1 MRTYSTIFTYL
12 VILILPIFMMNEVKA
27 QDEGIEEILVIG
39 KSIKASQMAAIEA
52 KRQAINV
59 ADIISADSIGR
70 FPDVNLSDALG
81 RLPGISIERDQ
92 GQARYVSFRGTP
104 KRYTTTAF
112 NGISI
117 PGVENGRIPRF
128 DSYPAV
134 ITSQVVANKAIT
146 ADMPGESISGFIN
159 IKTFKPSDIEGFS
172 FSAEI
177 GMGEQDQGGG
187 DTSKENLRISYS
199 DDSFG
204 FVVYGSAHNNEQIT
218 DNREPTYGGVKGA
231 QTPDRIDFRSYKVER
246 ESEALGGTIEKYLEN
261 GGRIFLTSLNTEF
274 LDNEERNDFRA
285 YVKNGT
291 PTTGSGFTGSARRL
305 FNDALYINKTEMN
318 TLGIETSFGEW
329 DIKAQASKIDTTFDT
344 YMPIGYFIGGG
355 QLKNL
360 SYDISD
366 PQNPIVNFDGTYRD
380 VDYSTRLL
388 VDAIGGLYTETDQ
401 FKIDISRENNR
412 GELKFGLQY
421 DDRIATGG
429 GATLATISVEGGYP
443 SDVCDPK
450 EYRLGN
456 FASPRDNS
464 VGAFYTDNPALND
477 CLNTVRPARSDF
489 PDDEKIDIEEV
500 LFAAY
505 VMQTFE
511 MDWGTIVAGLRVE
524 DTEYETSGF
533 KLATV
538 SDEDIEFG
546 NIAAGSKEVLSVKR
560 SYTNYLPSI
569 HINYDVADDKKLRLS
584 YSTGISRPS
593 YIEARAAASIGIIS
607 QEITGGNP
615 FLKEEESWGIDA
627 AFEWYY
633 DEASLFSV
641 TVFHREIDNVISE
654 SSSKVD
660 GSLYSDS
667 AVAGELWDLAA
678 FGNGKDGELQGIEIS
693 LNARLDNYIEGFF
706 SGFGASLNVAL
717 IESEYTTPEGN
728 IFALPGQSDTNY
740 NASVFYE
747 DHGFSARVTY
757 RYRSE
762 WLDETETGAVFNLGG
777 GVYWAAQ
784 NRLDASL
791 RFDLERLTGQKAS
804 LFADFNN
811 ITDES
816 DMRYTAEEWNVNQ
829 VESFGKSFLAG
840 VRYSF

>member
-1 MRTYSTIFTYL
+1 MTTEI
-12 VILILPIFMMNEVKA
+12 KA
-27 QDEGIEEILVIG
+27 QAQEVEEIVVTG
-39 KSIKASQMAAIEA
+39 KAIKESQMAAIEA
-52 KRQAINV
+52 KRQAVNV
-59 ADIISADSIGR
+59 ADIISADAIGR

-134 ITSQVVANKAIT
+134 ITSQVIANKAIT

-172 FSAEI
+172 LSAEV

-246 ESEALGGTIEKYLEN
+246 ESEAFGGTFEKYLDN

-355 QLKNL
+355 QLTNL

-380 VDYSTRLL
+380 VDYSTKLL

-421 DDRIATGG
+421 DDRVATGG
-429 GATLATISVEGGYP
+429 GATLATVSVAGGYP
-443 SDVCDPK
+443 ADVCDPK
-450 EYRLGN
+450 EYRLGD

-477 CLNTVRPARSDF
+477 CLNTVRPPRSDF

-505 VMQTFE
+505 IMQTFE
-511 MDWGTIVAGLRVE
+511 MDWGNIVAGLRIE
-524 DTEYETSGF
+524 DTEYETNGF
-533 KLATV
+533 RLATV
-538 SDEDIEFG
+538 SGDIGYE
-546 NIAAGSKEVLSVKR
+546 NIAVGAKEVLSVKR
-560 SYTNYLPSI
+560 TYTNYLPSV
-569 HINYDVADDKKLRLS
+569 HVNYDMSEDVKLRLS

-593 YIEARAAASIGIIS
+593 YIEARAAASINILS
-607 QEITGGNP
+607 NEIAGGNP
-615 FLKEEESWGIDA
+615 FLKQEESWGIDA

-633 DEASLFSV
+633 DEASLFSI
-641 TVFHREIDNVISE
+641 TIFHREIDNVISE
-654 SSSKVD
+654 SNEKVD
-660 GSLYSDS
+660 GALYSDQ
-667 AVAGELWDLAA
+667 AQPGELWDLAG
-678 FGNGKDGELQGIEIS
+678 FGNGKDGELQGLEIS
-693 LNARLDNYIEGFF
+693 LNARMDNYIDGFF

-717 IESEYTTPEGN
+717 IESEYTTPEGKV
-728 IFALPGQSDTNY
+728 FALPGQSDTNY
-740 NASVFYE
+740 NASIFYE
-747 DHGFSARVTY
+747 DHGFSARLTY

-784 NRLDASL
+784 NRLDASV
-791 RFDLERLTGQKAS
+791 RYDLEALTGQKAS
-804 LFADFNN
+804 IFADFNN

-816 DMRYTAEEWNVNQ
+816 DMRYTAQRWNVNQ
-829 VESFGKSFLAG
+829 VESFGRSFLAG
-840 VRYSF
+840 VRYAF

>member
-1 MRTYSTIFTYL
+1 MYNLSKKLLTIL
-12 VILILPIFMMNEVKA
+12 LIPILMTFGFKVHGQEV
-27 QDEGIEEILVIG
+27 EEIIVTG
-39 KSIKASQMAAIEA
+39 KAIKESQMAAIEA
-52 KRQAINV
+52 KRQAVNV
-59 ADIISADSIGR
+59 ADIISADAIGR

-134 ITSQVVANKAIT
+134 ITSQVIANKAIT

-172 FSAEI
+172 LSAEI

-199 DDSFG
+199 DDDFG

-246 ESEALGGTIEKYLEN
+246 ESEAFGGTFEKYLDN

-318 TLGIETSFGEW
+318 TLGIDTSFGEW

-355 QLKNL
+355 QLTNL

-380 VDYSTRLL
+380 VDYSTKLL

-421 DDRIATGG
+421 DDRVATGG
-429 GATLATISVEGGYP
+429 GATLATVSVAGGYP
-443 SDVCDPK
+443 ADVCDPK
-450 EYRLGN
+450 EYRLGD

-477 CLNTVRPARSDF
+477 CLNTVRPPRSDF

-505 VMQTFE
+505 IMQTFE
-511 MDWGTIVAGLRVE
+511 MDWGNIVAGLRIE
-524 DTEYETSGF
+524 DTEYETNGF
-533 KLATV
+533 RLATV
-538 SDEDIEFG
+538 SGDIGYE
-546 NIAAGSKEVLSVKR
+546 NIAVGAKEVLSVKR
-560 SYTNYLPSI
+560 SYTNYLPSV
-569 HINYDVADDKKLRLS
+569 HVNYDMSEDVKLRLS

-593 YIEARAAASIGIIS
+593 YIEARAAASINILS
-607 QEITGGNP
+607 NEIAGGNP
-615 FLKEEESWGIDA
+615 FLKQEESWGIDA

-633 DEASLFSV
+633 DEASLFSI
-641 TVFHREIDNVISE
+641 TIFHREIDNVISE
-654 SSSKVD
+654 SNEKVD
-660 GSLYSDS
+660 GTLYSDQ
-667 AVAGELWDLAA
+667 AQPGELWDLAG
-678 FGNGKDGELQGIEIS
+678 FGNGKDGELQGLEIS
-693 LNARLDNYIEGFF
+693 LNARMDNYIDGFF
-706 SGFGASLNVAL
+706 SGFGASINVAL
-717 IESEYTTPEGN
+717 IESEYTTPEGKS
-728 IFALPGQSDTNY
+728 FALPGQSDTNY
-740 NASVFYE
+740 NASIFYE
-747 DHGFSARVTY
+747 DHGFSARLTY

-784 NRLDASL
+784 NRLDASV
-791 RFDLERLTGQKAS
+791 RYDLEALTGQKAS
-804 LFADFNN
+804 IFADFNN

-816 DMRYTAEEWNVNQ
+816 DMRYTAKRWNVNQ
-829 VESFGKSFLAG
+829 VESFGRSFLAG
-840 VRYSF
+840 VRYAF

>member
-1 MRTYSTIFTYL
+1 MRLLNISFNYL
-12 VILILPIFMMNEVKA
+12 VVLLVSIFMVTEVKA

-52 KRQAINV
+52 KRQAVNV

-840 VRYSF
+840 VRYAF

>member
-1 MRTYSTIFTYL
+1 MYNVSKKLLTIFL
-12 VILILPIFMMNEVKA
+12 IPILMTFGFKAHGQEV
-27 QDEGIEEILVIG
+27 EEIIVTG
-39 KSIKASQMAAIEA
+39 KAIKESQMAAIEA
-52 KRQAINV
+52 KRQAVNV
-59 ADIISADSIGR
+59 ADIISADAIGR
-70 FPDVNLSDALG
+70 FPDVNLSDSLG

-159 IKTFKPSDIEGFS
+159 IKTFKPSDIDGFS
-172 FSAEI
+172 LSAEI

-187 DTSKENLRISYS
+187 DTSKENMRISYS

-204 FVVYGSAHNNEQIT
+204 FVVYGSAHNNEQVT

-246 ESEALGGTIEKYLEN
+246 ESEAFGGTIEKYLEN

-274 LDNEERNDFRA
+274 LDNEERNDFRV
-285 YVKNGT
+285 YVSDGT

-305 FNDALYINKTEMN
+305 FNDARYINKTEMN
-318 TLGIETSFGEW
+318 TLGIDTSFGEW
-329 DIKAQASKIDTTFDT
+329 DIEAQISKIDTTFDT
-344 YMPIGYFIGGG
+344 HMPIGYFIGGG

-366 PQNPIVNFDGTYRD
+366 PQNPIVKFDGTYRD
-380 VDYSTRLL
+380 VDYPVKLL
-388 VDAIGGLYTETDQ
+388 VDAVGGLYTETDQ
-401 FKIDISRENNR
+401 FKIDISRENSR

-421 DDRIATGG
+421 DDRVATGG
-429 GATLATISVEGGYP
+429 GATLATVSNEKGYP
-443 SDVCDPK
+443 TECDPK
-450 EYRLGN
+450 DYMLGD
-456 FASPRDNS
+456 FATPRDNS
-464 VGAFYTDNPALND
+464 VGAFYTDNPALYECIKNSGR
-477 CLNTVRPARSDF
+477 TRSDF

-505 VMQTFE
+505 IMQSFE
-511 MDWGTIVAGLRVE
+511 MDWGSIVAGLRVE
-524 DTEYETSGF
+524 DTEYETNGF
-533 KLATV
+533 RLATV
-538 SDEDIEFG
+538 SAEDIGYG
-546 NIAAGSKEVLSVKR
+546 NIATGAKEALSVKR
-560 SYTNYLPSI
+560 SYTNYLPSL
-569 HINYDVADDKKLRLS
+569 HINYDMAEDVKLRLS

-593 YIEARAAASIGIIS
+593 YIESRAAASINDIS
-607 QEITGGNP
+607 QTITGGNP

-641 TVFHREIDNVISE
+641 TVFFREIDNVISE
-654 SSSKVD
+654 SNEKID
-660 GSLYSDS
+660 GTLYSDQ
-667 AVAGELWDLAA
+667 AVPGELWDLSA
-678 FGNGKDGELQGIEIS
+678 FGNGKDGELKGLEIS
-693 LNARLDNYIEGFF
+693 LNARLDNYIDGFF
-706 SGFGASLNVAL
+706 SGFGASINLAL
-717 IESEYTTPEGN
+717 IESEYTTPEGKV
-728 IFALPGQSDTNY
+728 FALPGQSDTNY
-740 NASVFYE
+740 NASIFYE
-747 DHGFSARVTY
+747 DYGFSARLTY

-784 NRLDASL
+784 NRLDASV
-791 RFDLERLTGQKAS
+791 RYDLEQLTGQKAS
-804 LFADFNN
+804 VFVDFNN

-816 DMRYTAEEWNVNQ
+816 DMRYTAQRWNVNQ
-829 VESFGKSFLAG
+829 VESFGRHFLAG
-840 VRYSF
+840 IRYAF

>member
-1 MRTYSTIFTYL
+1 MRAFKTIFIYL
-12 VILILPIFMMNEVKA
+12 IILLIPIFMTTEIKVQAQEV
-27 QDEGIEEILVIG
+27 EEIVVTG
-39 KSIKASQMAAIEA
+39 KAIKESQMAAIEA
-52 KRQAINV
+52 KRQAVNV
-59 ADIISADSIGR
+59 ADIISADAIGR

-134 ITSQVVANKAIT
+134 ITSQVIANKAIT

-172 FSAEI
+172 LSAEV

-246 ESEALGGTIEKYLEN
+246 ESEAFGGTFEKYLDN

-355 QLKNL
+355 QLTNL

-380 VDYSTRLL
+380 VDYSTKLL

-421 DDRIATGG
+421 DDRVATGG
-429 GATLATISVEGGYP
+429 GATLATVSVAGGYP
-443 SDVCDPK
+443 ADVCDPK
-450 EYRLGN
+450 EYRLGD

-477 CLNTVRPARSDF
+477 CLNTVRPPRSDF

-505 VMQTFE
+505 IMQTFE
-511 MDWGTIVAGLRVE
+511 MDWGNIVAGLRIE
-524 DTEYETSGF
+524 DTEYETNGF
-533 KLATV
+533 RLATV
-538 SDEDIEFG
+538 SGDIGYE
-546 NIAAGSKEVLSVKR
+546 NIAVGAKEVLSVKR
-560 SYTNYLPSI
+560 TYTNYLPSV
-569 HINYDVADDKKLRLS
+569 HVNYDMSEDVKLRLS

-593 YIEARAAASIGIIS
+593 YIEARAAASINILS
-607 QEITGGNP
+607 NEIAGGNP
-615 FLKEEESWGIDA
+615 FLKQEESWGIDA

-633 DEASLFSV
+633 DEASLFSI
-641 TVFHREIDNVISE
+641 TIFHREIDNVISE
-654 SSSKVD
+654 SNEKVD
-660 GSLYSDS
+660 GTLYSDQ
-667 AVAGELWDLAA
+667 AQPGELWDLAG
-678 FGNGKDGELQGIEIS
+678 FGNGKDGELQGLEIS
-693 LNARLDNYIEGFF
+693 LNARMDNYIDGFF

-717 IESEYTTPEGN
+717 IESEYTTPEGKV
-728 IFALPGQSDTNY
+728 FALPGQSDTNY
-740 NASVFYE
+740 NASIFYE
-747 DHGFSARVTY
+747 DHGFSARLTY

-784 NRLDASL
+784 NRLDASV
-791 RFDLERLTGQKAS
+791 RYDLEALTGQKAS
-804 LFADFNN
+804 IFADFNN

-816 DMRYTAEEWNVNQ
+816 DMRYTAQRWNVNQ
-829 VESFGKSFLAG
+829 VESFGRSFLAG
-840 VRYSF
+840 VRYAF

>member
-1 MRTYSTIFTYL
+1 MYIFGFFYKF
-12 VILILPIFMMNEVKA
+12 LIIFLIPIFLVSEIRAQEQEVDEIIVTGKA
-27 QDEGIEEILVIG
+27 
-39 KSIKASQMAAIEA
+39 IKESQMAAIEA
-52 KRQAINV
+52 KRQAVNV
-59 ADIISADSIGR
+59 ADIISADAIGR

-92 GQARYVSFRGTP
+92 GQARYISFRGTP

-172 FSAEI
+172 LAAEI

-199 DDSFG
+199 NDDFG
-204 FVVYGSAHNNEQIT
+204 LVLYGSASNNEQIT
-218 DNREPTYGGVKGA
+218 DNREPTYGGSKGA

-246 ESEALGGTIEKYLEN
+246 ESEAFGGTFEKYLAN

-305 FNDALYINKTEMN
+305 FNDARYVNKTEMN
-318 TLGIETSFGEW
+318 TFGVELPVGDW

-344 YMPIGYFIGGG
+344 HMPIGYFIGGG

-380 VDYSTRLL
+380 VDYSTKLL

-401 FKIDISRENNR
+401 FKIDISKENNR
-412 GELKFGLQY
+412 GLLKFGLQY
-421 DDRIATGG
+421 DDRVATGG
-429 GATLATISVEGGYP
+429 GATLATVSNAKGYP
-443 SDVCDPK
+443 QECDPK
-450 EYRLGN
+450 DYMLGD
-456 FASPRDNS
+456 FATPRDNS
-464 VGAFYTDNPALND
+464 VGAFYTDNPALYECIKNSGR
-477 CLNTVRPARSDF
+477 TRSDF
-489 PDDEKIDIEEV
+489 PDDEKINIEEV

-505 VMQTFE
+505 IMQTFDME
-511 MDWGTIVAGLRVE
+511 WGTIVAGLRVE
-524 DTEYETSGF
+524 DTEYETNGF
-533 KLATV
+533 RLATV
-538 SDEDIEFG
+538 SAEDIGYG
-546 NIAAGSKEVLSVKR
+546 NIATGEKEALSVKR
-560 SYTNYLPSI
+560 TYTNYLPSL
-569 HINYDVADDKKLRLS
+569 HINYDMSDDVKLRLS

-593 YIEARAAASIGIIS
+593 YIESRAAASINDIS
-607 QEITGGNP
+607 QTITGGNP

-641 TVFHREIDNVISE
+641 TIFHREIDNVISE
-654 SSSKVD
+654 SNEKID
-660 GSLYSDS
+660 GSLYSDQ
-667 AVAGELWDLAA
+667 AEPGELWDLSA
-678 FGNGKDGELQGIEIS
+678 FGNGSDGELQGLEIS
-693 LNARLDNYIEGFF
+693 LNARLDNYITGFF
-706 SGFGASLNVAL
+706 SGFGASINLAL
-717 IESEYTTPEGN
+717 IDSEYTTPEGKV
-728 IFALPGQSDTNY
+728 FALPGQSDTNY
-740 NASVFYE
+740 NASIFYE
-747 DHGFSARVTY
+747 DRSFSARLTY

-784 NRLDASL
+784 NRLDASV
-791 RFDLERLTGQKAS
+791 RYDLEELTGQKAS
-804 LFADFNN
+804 IFVDFNN

-816 DMRYTAEEWNVNQ
+816 DMRYTAQRWNVNQ
-829 VESFGKSFLAG
+829 VESFGRHFLAG
-840 VRYSF
+840 VRYAF

>member
-1 MRTYSTIFTYL
+1 MTTEI
-12 VILILPIFMMNEVKA
+12 KA
-27 QDEGIEEILVIG
+27 QAQEVEEIVVTG
-39 KSIKASQMAAIEA
+39 KAIKESQMAAIEA
-52 KRQAINV
+52 KRQAVNV
-59 ADIISADSIGR
+59 ADIISADAIGR

-134 ITSQVVANKAIT
+134 ITSQVIANKAIT

-172 FSAEI
+172 LSAEI

-246 ESEALGGTIEKYLEN
+246 ESEAFGGTFEKYLDN

-355 QLKNL
+355 QLTNL

-380 VDYSTRLL
+380 VDYSTKLL

-421 DDRIATGG
+421 DDRVATGG
-429 GATLATISVEGGYP
+429 GATLATVSVAGGYP
-443 SDVCDPK
+443 ADVCDPK
-450 EYRLGN
+450 EYRLGD

-477 CLNTVRPARSDF
+477 CLNTVRPPRSDF

-505 VMQTFE
+505 IMQTFE
-511 MDWGTIVAGLRVE
+511 MDWGNIVAGLRIE
-524 DTEYETSGF
+524 DTEYETNGF
-533 KLATV
+533 RLATV
-538 SDEDIEFG
+538 SGDIGYE
-546 NIAAGSKEVLSVKR
+546 NIAVGAKEVLSVKR
-560 SYTNYLPSI
+560 TYTNYLPSV
-569 HINYDVADDKKLRLS
+569 HVNYDMSEDVKLRLS

-593 YIEARAAASIGIIS
+593 YIEARAAASINILS
-607 QEITGGNP
+607 NEIAGGNP
-615 FLKEEESWGIDA
+615 FLKQEESWGIDA

-633 DEASLFSV
+633 DEASLFSI
-641 TVFHREIDNVISE
+641 TIFHREIDNVISE
-654 SSSKVD
+654 SNEKVD
-660 GSLYSDS
+660 GTLYSDQ
-667 AVAGELWDLAA
+667 AQPGELWDLAG
-678 FGNGKDGELQGIEIS
+678 FGNGKDGELQGLEIS
-693 LNARLDNYIEGFF
+693 LNARMDNYIDGFF

-717 IESEYTTPEGN
+717 IESEYTTPEGKV
-728 IFALPGQSDTNY
+728 FALPGQSDTNY
-740 NASVFYE
+740 NASIFYE
-747 DHGFSARVTY
+747 DHGFSARLTY

-784 NRLDASL
+784 NRLDASV
-791 RFDLERLTGQKAS
+791 RYDLEALTGQKAS
-804 LFADFNN
+804 IFADFNN

-816 DMRYTAEEWNVNQ
+816 DMRYTAQRWNVNQ
-829 VESFGKSFLAG
+829 VESFGRSFLAG
-840 VRYSF
+840 VRYAF

>member
-1 MRTYSTIFTYL
+1 MRTFNNIFSYL
-12 VILILPIFMMNEVKA
+12 IILLIPIFMTTEIKA
-27 QDEGIEEILVIG
+27 QDEAVEEIVVTG
-39 KSIKASQMAAIEA
+39 KAIKESQMAAIEA
-52 KRQAINV
+52 KRQAVNV
-59 ADIISADSIGR
+59 ADIISADAIGR

-172 FSAEI
+172 LSAEI

-246 ESEALGGTIEKYLEN
+246 ESEAFGGTFEKYLDN

-355 QLKNL
+355 QLTNL

-380 VDYSTRLL
+380 VDYSTKLL

-421 DDRIATGG
+421 DDRVATGG
-429 GATLATISVEGGYP
+429 GATLATVSVAGGYP
-443 SDVCDPK
+443 ADVCDPK
-450 EYRLGN
+450 EYRLGD

-477 CLNTVRPARSDF
+477 CLNTVRPPRSDF

-505 VMQTFE
+505 IMQTFE
-511 MDWGTIVAGLRVE
+511 MDWGNIVAGLRIE
-524 DTEYETSGF
+524 DTEYETNGF
-533 KLATV
+533 RLATV
-538 SDEDIEFG
+538 SGDIGYE
-546 NIAAGSKEVLSVKR
+546 NIAVGAKEVLSVKR
-560 SYTNYLPSI
+560 TYTNYLPSV
-569 HINYDVADDKKLRLS
+569 HVNYDMSEDVKLRLS

-593 YIEARAAASIGIIS
+593 YIEARAAASINILS
-607 QEITGGNP
+607 NEIAGGNP
-615 FLKEEESWGIDA
+615 FLKQEESWGIDA

-633 DEASLFSV
+633 DEASLFSI
-641 TVFHREIDNVISE
+641 TIFHREIDNVISE
-654 SSSKVD
+654 SNEKVD
-660 GSLYSDS
+660 GTLYSDQ
-667 AVAGELWDLAA
+667 AQPGELWDLAG
-678 FGNGKDGELQGIEIS
+678 FGNGKDGELQGLEIS
-693 LNARLDNYIEGFF
+693 LNARMDNYIDGFF

-717 IESEYTTPEGN
+717 IESEYTTPEGKV
-728 IFALPGQSDTNY
+728 FALPGQSDTNY
-740 NASVFYE
+740 NASIFYE
-747 DHGFSARVTY
+747 DHGFSARLTY

-784 NRLDASL
+784 NRLDASV
-791 RFDLERLTGQKAS
+791 RYDLEALTGQKAS
-804 LFADFNN
+804 IFADFNN

-816 DMRYTAEEWNVNQ
+816 DMRYTAQRWNVNQ
-829 VESFGKSFLAG
+829 VESFGRSFLAG
-840 VRYSF
+840 VRYAF

>member
-1 MRTYSTIFTYL
+1 MTTEI
-12 VILILPIFMMNEVKA
+12 KA
-27 QDEGIEEILVIG
+27 QAQEVEEIVVTG
-39 KSIKASQMAAIEA
+39 KAIKESQMAAIEA
-52 KRQAINV
+52 KRQAVNV
-59 ADIISADSIGR
+59 ADIISADAIGR

-134 ITSQVVANKAIT
+134 ITSQVIANKAIT

-172 FSAEI
+172 LSAEV

-246 ESEALGGTIEKYLEN
+246 ESEAFGGTFEKYLDN

-285 YVKNGT
+285 YVKDGT

-355 QLKNL
+355 QLTNL

-380 VDYSTRLL
+380 VDYSTKLL

-421 DDRIATGG
+421 DDRVATGG
-429 GATLATISVEGGYP
+429 GATLATVSVAGGYP
-443 SDVCDPK
+443 ADVCDPK
-450 EYRLGN
+450 EYRLGD

-477 CLNTVRPARSDF
+477 CLNTVRPPRSDF

-505 VMQTFE
+505 IMQTFE
-511 MDWGTIVAGLRVE
+511 MDWGNIVAGLRIE
-524 DTEYETSGF
+524 DTEYETNGF
-533 KLATV
+533 RLATV
-538 SDEDIEFG
+538 SGDIGYE
-546 NIAAGSKEVLSVKR
+546 NIAVGAKEVLSVKR
-560 SYTNYLPSI
+560 TYTNYLPSV
-569 HINYDVADDKKLRLS
+569 HVNYDMSEDVKLRLS

-593 YIEARAAASIGIIS
+593 YIEARAAASINILS
-607 QEITGGNP
+607 NEIAGGNP
-615 FLKEEESWGIDA
+615 FLKQEESWGIDA

-633 DEASLFSV
+633 DEASLFSI
-641 TVFHREIDNVISE
+641 TIFHREIDNVISE
-654 SSSKVD
+654 SNEKVD
-660 GSLYSDS
+660 GTLYSDQ
-667 AVAGELWDLAA
+667 AQPGELWDLAG
-678 FGNGKDGELQGIEIS
+678 FGNGKDGELQGLEIS
-693 LNARLDNYIEGFF
+693 LNARMDNYIDGFF

-717 IESEYTTPEGN
+717 IESEYTTPEGKV
-728 IFALPGQSDTNY
+728 FALPGQSDTNY
-740 NASVFYE
+740 NASIFYE
-747 DHGFSARVTY
+747 DHGFSARLTY

-784 NRLDASL
+784 NRLDASV
-791 RFDLERLTGQKAS
+791 RYDLEALTGQKAS
-804 LFADFNN
+804 IFADFNN

-816 DMRYTAEEWNVNQ
+816 DMRYTAQRWNVNQ
-829 VESFGKSFLAG
+829 VESFGRSFLAG
-840 VRYSF
+840 VRYAF

>member
-1 MRTYSTIFTYL
+1 MYNVSKK
-12 VILILPIFMMNEVKA
+12 ILIIFLIPVFMTFGIKVQGQEV
-27 QDEGIEEILVIG
+27 EEIIVTG
-39 KSIKASQMAAIEA
+39 KAIKESQMAAIEA

-59 ADIISADSIGR
+59 ADIISADAIGR

-112 NGISI
+112 NGINI

-159 IKTFKPSDIEGFS
+159 IKTFRPSDVDGLS

-187 DTSKENLRISYS
+187 DTSKENLRVSYS
-199 DDSFG
+199 NDDFG
-204 FVVYGSAHNNEQIT
+204 FVVYGSASNNEQIT
-218 DNREPTYGGVKGA
+218 DNREPTYGGSKGA
-231 QTPDRIDFRSYKVER
+231 QTPDRIDYRSYKVER
-246 ESEALGGTIEKYLEN
+246 ESEAFGGTFEKYLEN

-274 LDNEERNDFRA
+274 LDNEERNDFRV
-285 YVKNGT
+285 YVSDGT
-291 PTTGSGFTGSARRL
+291 PTTGSGYTGSARRL
-305 FNDALYINKTEMN
+305 FNDARYVNKTEMN
-318 TLGIETSFGEW
+318 TLGIDTSLGEW
-329 DIKAQASKIDTTFDT
+329 DIEAQVSKIDTTFDT
-344 YMPIGYFIGGG
+344 HMPIGYFIGGG
-355 QLKNL
+355 QLTNL

-380 VDYSTRLL
+380 VDYPVKLL
-388 VDAIGGLYTETDQ
+388 VDAIGGLYTETEQ
-401 FKIDISRENNR
+401 IKIDISRENSR

-421 DDRIATGG
+421 DERVATGG
-429 GATLATISVEGGYP
+429 GATLATVSNEKGYP
-443 SDVCDPK
+443 TECDPK
-450 EYRLGN
+450 DYMLGD
-456 FASPRDNS
+456 FATPRDNS
-464 VGAFYTDNPALND
+464 VGAFYTDNPALYECIKNSGR
-477 CLNTVRPARSDF
+477 TRSDF

-505 VMQTFE
+505 IMQTFE
-511 MDWGTIVAGLRVE
+511 MDWGSIVAGLRIE
-524 DTEYETSGF
+524 DTEYETNGF
-533 KLATV
+533 RLATV
-538 SDEDIEFG
+538 SADDIGYG
-546 NIAAGSKEVLSVKR
+546 NIATGAKEALSVKR
-560 SYTNYLPSI
+560 SYTNYLPSL
-569 HINYDVADDKKLRLS
+569 HVNYDMAEDVKLRLS

-593 YIEARAAASIGIIS
+593 YIESRAAASINDIS
-607 QEITGGNP
+607 QTITGGNP

-641 TVFHREIDNVISE
+641 TVFYREIDNVISE
-654 SSSKVD
+654 SNEKID
-660 GSLYSDS
+660 GTLYSDQ
-667 AVAGELWDLAA
+667 AIPGELWDLSA
-678 FGNGKDGELQGIEIS
+678 FGNGKDGELQGLEIS
-693 LNARLDNYIEGFF
+693 LNARLDNYIDGFF
-706 SGFGASLNVAL
+706 SGFGASINLAL
-717 IESEYTTPEGN
+717 IESEYTTPEGKV
-728 IFALPGQSDTNY
+728 FALPGQSDTNY
-740 NASVFYE
+740 NASIFYE
-747 DHGFSARVTY
+747 DHGFSARLTY

-784 NRLDASL
+784 NRLDASV
-791 RFDLERLTGQKAS
+791 RYDLEALTGQKAS
-804 LFADFNN
+804 IFVDFNN

-816 DMRYTAEEWNVNQ
+816 DMRYTAKRWNVNQ
-829 VESFGKSFLAG
+829 VESFGRHFLAG
-840 VRYSF
+840 VRYAF

>member
-1 MRTYSTIFTYL
+1 MYNLSKK
-12 VILILPIFMMNEVKA
+12 ILIIFLIPVFMTFGIKVQGQEV
-27 QDEGIEEILVIG
+27 EEIIVTG
-39 KSIKASQMAAIEA
+39 KAIKESQMAAIEA

-59 ADIISADSIGR
+59 ADIISADAIGR

-112 NGISI
+112 NGINI

-159 IKTFKPSDIEGFS
+159 IKTFRPSDVDGLS

-187 DTSKENLRISYS
+187 DTSKENLRVSYS
-199 DDSFG
+199 NDDFG
-204 FVVYGSAHNNEQIT
+204 FVVYGSASNNEQIT
-218 DNREPTYGGVKGA
+218 DNREPTYGGSKGA
-231 QTPDRIDFRSYKVER
+231 QTPDRIDYRSYKVER
-246 ESEALGGTIEKYLEN
+246 ESEAFGGTFEKYLEN

-274 LDNEERNDFRA
+274 LDNEERNDFRV
-285 YVKNGT
+285 YVSDGT
-291 PTTGSGFTGSARRL
+291 PTTGSGYTGSARRL
-305 FNDALYINKTEMN
+305 FNDARYVNKTEMN
-318 TLGIETSFGEW
+318 TLGIDTSLGEW
-329 DIKAQASKIDTTFDT
+329 DIEAQVSKIDTTFDT
-344 YMPIGYFIGGG
+344 HMPIGYFIGGG
-355 QLKNL
+355 QLTNL

-380 VDYSTRLL
+380 VDYPVKLL
-388 VDAIGGLYTETDQ
+388 VDAIGGLYTETEQ
-401 FKIDISRENNR
+401 IKIDISRENSR

-421 DDRIATGG
+421 DERVATGG
-429 GATLATISVEGGYP
+429 GATLATVSNEKGYP
-443 SDVCDPK
+443 TECDPK
-450 EYRLGN
+450 DYMLGD
-456 FASPRDNS
+456 FATPRDNS
-464 VGAFYTDNPALND
+464 VGAFYTDNPALYECIKNSGR
-477 CLNTVRPARSDF
+477 TRSDF

-505 VMQTFE
+505 IMQTFE
-511 MDWGTIVAGLRVE
+511 MDWGSIVAGLRIE
-524 DTEYETSGF
+524 DTEYETNGF
-533 KLATV
+533 RLATV
-538 SDEDIEFG
+538 SADDIGYG
-546 NIAAGSKEVLSVKR
+546 NIATGAKEALSVKR
-560 SYTNYLPSI
+560 SYTNYLPSL
-569 HINYDVADDKKLRLS
+569 HVNYDMAEDVKLRLS

-593 YIEARAAASIGIIS
+593 YIESRAAASINDIS
-607 QEITGGNP
+607 QTITGGNP

-641 TVFHREIDNVISE
+641 TVFYREIDNVISE
-654 SSSKVD
+654 SNEKID
-660 GSLYSDS
+660 GTLYSDQ
-667 AVAGELWDLAA
+667 AIPGELWDLSA
-678 FGNGKDGELQGIEIS
+678 FGNGKDGELQGLEIS
-693 LNARLDNYIEGFF
+693 LNARLDNYIDGFF
-706 SGFGASLNVAL
+706 SGFGASINLAL
-717 IESEYTTPEGN
+717 IESEYTTPEGKV
-728 IFALPGQSDTNY
+728 FALPGQSDTNY
-740 NASVFYE
+740 NASIFYE
-747 DHGFSARVTY
+747 DHGFSARLTY

-784 NRLDASL
+784 NRLDASV
-791 RFDLERLTGQKAS
+791 RYDLEALTGQKAS
-804 LFADFNN
+804 IFADFNN

-816 DMRYTAEEWNVNQ
+816 DMRYTAKRWNVNQ
-829 VESFGKSFLAG
+829 VESFGRHFLAG
-840 VRYSF
+840 VRYAF

>member
-1 MRTYSTIFTYL
+1 MQAFKTIFIYL
-12 VILILPIFMMNEVKA
+12 IILLIPIFMTTEIKA
-27 QDEGIEEILVIG
+27 QAQEVEEIVVTG
-39 KSIKASQMAAIEA
+39 KAIKESQMAAIEA
-52 KRQAINV
+52 KRQAVNV
-59 ADIISADSIGR
+59 ADIISADAIGR

-134 ITSQVVANKAIT
+134 ITSQVIANKAIT

-172 FSAEI
+172 LSAEV

-246 ESEALGGTIEKYLEN
+246 ESEAFGGTFEKYLDN

-355 QLKNL
+355 QLTNL

-380 VDYSTRLL
+380 VDYSTKLL

-421 DDRIATGG
+421 DDRVATGG
-429 GATLATISVEGGYP
+429 GATLATVSVAGGYP
-443 SDVCDPK
+443 ADVCDPK
-450 EYRLGN
+450 EYRLGD

-477 CLNTVRPARSDF
+477 CLNTVRPPRSDF

-505 VMQTFE
+505 IMQTFE
-511 MDWGTIVAGLRVE
+511 MDWGNIVAGLRIE
-524 DTEYETSGF
+524 DTEYETNGF
-533 KLATV
+533 RLATV
-538 SDEDIEFG
+538 SGDIGYE
-546 NIAAGSKEVLSVKR
+546 NIAVGAKEVLSVKR
-560 SYTNYLPSI
+560 TYTNYLPSV
-569 HINYDVADDKKLRLS
+569 HVNYDMSEDVKLRLS

-593 YIEARAAASIGIIS
+593 YIEARAAASINILS
-607 QEITGGNP
+607 NEIAGGNP
-615 FLKEEESWGIDA
+615 FLKQEESWGIDA

-633 DEASLFSV
+633 DEASLFSI
-641 TVFHREIDNVISE
+641 TIFHREIDNVISE
-654 SSSKVD
+654 SNEKVD
-660 GSLYSDS
+660 GTLYSDQ
-667 AVAGELWDLAA
+667 AQPGELWDLAG
-678 FGNGKDGELQGIEIS
+678 FGNGKDGELQGLEIS
-693 LNARLDNYIEGFF
+693 LNARMDNYIDGFF

-717 IESEYTTPEGN
+717 IESEYTTPEGKV
-728 IFALPGQSDTNY
+728 FALPGQSDTNY
-740 NASVFYE
+740 NASIFYE
-747 DHGFSARVTY
+747 DHGFSARLTY

-784 NRLDASL
+784 NRLDASV
-791 RFDLERLTGQKAS
+791 RYDLEALTGQKAS
-804 LFADFNN
+804 IFADFNN

-816 DMRYTAEEWNVNQ
+816 DMRYTAQRWNVNQ
-829 VESFGKSFLAG
+829 VESFGRSFLAG
-840 VRYSF
+840 VRYAF

>member
-1 MRTYSTIFTYL
+1 MRAFKTIFIYL
-12 VILILPIFMMNEVKA
+12 IILLIPIFMTTEIKA
-27 QDEGIEEILVIG
+27 QAQEVEEIVVTG
-39 KSIKASQMAAIEA
+39 KAIKESQMAAIEA
-52 KRQAINV
+52 KRQAVNV
-59 ADIISADSIGR
+59 ADIISADAIGR

-172 FSAEI
+172 LSAEV

-246 ESEALGGTIEKYLEN
+246 ESEAFGGTFEKYLDN

-355 QLKNL
+355 QLTNL

-380 VDYSTRLL
+380 VDYSTKLL

-421 DDRIATGG
+421 DDRVATGG
-429 GATLATISVEGGYP
+429 GATLATVSVAGGYP
-443 SDVCDPK
+443 ADVCDPK
-450 EYRLGN
+450 EYRLGD

-477 CLNTVRPARSDF
+477 CLNTVRPPRSDF

-505 VMQTFE
+505 IMQTFE
-511 MDWGTIVAGLRVE
+511 MDWGNIVAGLRIE
-524 DTEYETSGF
+524 DTEYETNGF
-533 KLATV
+533 RLATV
-538 SDEDIEFG
+538 SGDIGYE
-546 NIAAGSKEVLSVKR
+546 NIAVGAKEVLSVKR
-560 SYTNYLPSI
+560 TYTNYLPSV
-569 HINYDVADDKKLRLS
+569 HVNYDMSEDVKLRLS

-593 YIEARAAASIGIIS
+593 YIEARAAASINILS
-607 QEITGGNP
+607 NEIAGGNP
-615 FLKEEESWGIDA
+615 FLKQEESWGIDA

-633 DEASLFSV
+633 DEASLFSI
-641 TVFHREIDNVISE
+641 TIFHREIDNVISE
-654 SSSKVD
+654 SNEKVD
-660 GSLYSDS
+660 GTLYSDQ
-667 AVAGELWDLAA
+667 AQPGELWDLAG
-678 FGNGKDGELQGIEIS
+678 FGNGKDGELQGLEIS
-693 LNARLDNYIEGFF
+693 LNARMDNYIDGFF

-717 IESEYTTPEGN
+717 IESEYTTPEGKV
-728 IFALPGQSDTNY
+728 FALPGQSDTNY
-740 NASVFYE
+740 NASIFYE
-747 DHGFSARVTY
+747 DHGFSARLTY

-784 NRLDASL
+784 NRLDASV
-791 RFDLERLTGQKAS
+791 RYDLEALTGQKAS
-804 LFADFNN
+804 IFADFNN

-816 DMRYTAEEWNVNQ
+816 DMRYTAQRWNVNQ
-829 VESFGKSFLAG
+829 VESFGRSFLAG
-840 VRYSF
+840 VRYAF

>member
-1 MRTYSTIFTYL
+1 MRAFKTIFIYL
-12 VILILPIFMMNEVKA
+12 IILLIPIFMTTEIKA
-27 QDEGIEEILVIG
+27 QAQEVEEIVVTG
-39 KSIKASQMAAIEA
+39 KAIKESQMAAIEA
-52 KRQAINV
+52 KRQAVNV
-59 ADIISADSIGR
+59 ADIISADAIGR

-134 ITSQVVANKAIT
+134 ITSQVIANKAIT

-172 FSAEI
+172 LSAEV

-246 ESEALGGTIEKYLEN
+246 ESEAFGGTFEKYLDN

-355 QLKNL
+355 QLTNL

-380 VDYSTRLL
+380 VDYSTKLL

-421 DDRIATGG
+421 DDRVATGG
-429 GATLATISVEGGYP
+429 GATLATVSVAGGYP
-443 SDVCDPK
+443 ADVCDPK
-450 EYRLGN
+450 EYRLGD

-477 CLNTVRPARSDF
+477 CLNTVRPPRSDF

-500 LFAAY
+500 LLLLILCKPLKWIG
-505 VMQTFE
+505 VILLLVLELKIQNM
-511 MDWGTIVAGLRVE
+511 
-524 DTEYETSGF
+524 
-533 KLATV
+533 KLM
-538 SDEDIEFG
+538 
-546 NIAAGSKEVLSVKR
+546 VL
-560 SYTNYLPSI
+560 
-569 HINYDVADDKKLRLS
+569 D
-584 YSTGISRPS
+584 
-593 YIEARAAASIGIIS
+593 
-607 QEITGGNP
+607 
-615 FLKEEESWGIDA
+615 
-627 AFEWYY
+627 
-633 DEASLFSV
+633 
-641 TVFHREIDNVISE
+641 
-654 SSSKVD
+654 
-660 GSLYSDS
+660 
-667 AVAGELWDLAA
+667 
-678 FGNGKDGELQGIEIS
+678 
-693 LNARLDNYIEGFF
+693 
-706 SGFGASLNVAL
+706 
-717 IESEYTTPEGN
+717 
-728 IFALPGQSDTNY
+728 
-740 NASVFYE
+740 
-747 DHGFSARVTY
+747 
-757 RYRSE
+757 
-762 WLDETETGAVFNLGG
+762 
-777 GVYWAAQ
+777 
-784 NRLDASL
+784 
-791 RFDLERLTGQKAS
+791 
-804 LFADFNN
+804 
-811 ITDES
+811 
-816 DMRYTAEEWNVNQ
+816 
-829 VESFGKSFLAG
+829 
-840 VRYSF
+840 

>member
-1 MRTYSTIFTYL
+1 MTTEI
-12 VILILPIFMMNEVKA
+12 KA
-27 QDEGIEEILVIG
+27 QAQEVEEIVVTG
-39 KSIKASQMAAIEA
+39 KAIKESQMAAIEA
-52 KRQAINV
+52 KRQAVNV
-59 ADIISADSIGR
+59 ADIISADAIGR

-172 FSAEI
+172 LSAEI

-246 ESEALGGTIEKYLEN
+246 ESEAFGGTFEKYLDN

-355 QLKNL
+355 QLTNL

-380 VDYSTRLL
+380 VDYSTKLL

-429 GATLATISVEGGYP
+429 GATLATVSVAGGYP
-443 SDVCDPK
+443 ADVCDPK
-450 EYRLGN
+450 EYRLDD

-477 CLNTVRPARSDF
+477 CLNTVRPPRSDF

-505 VMQTFE
+505 IMQTFE
-511 MDWGTIVAGLRVE
+511 MDWGNIVAGLRIE
-524 DTEYETSGF
+524 DTEYETNGF
-533 KLATV
+533 RLATV
-538 SDEDIEFG
+538 SGDIGYE
-546 NIAAGSKEVLSVKR
+546 NIAVGAKEVLSVER
-560 SYTNYLPSI
+560 SYTNYLPSV
-569 HINYDVADDKKLRLS
+569 HVNYDMSEDVKLRLS

-593 YIEARAAASIGIIS
+593 YIEARAAASINILS
-607 QEITGGNP
+607 NEIAGGNP
-615 FLKEEESWGIDA
+615 FLKQEESWGIDA

-633 DEASLFSV
+633 DEASLFSI
-641 TVFHREIDNVISE
+641 TLFHREIDNVISE
-654 SSSKVD
+654 SNSKVD
-660 GSLYSDS
+660 GTLYSDQ
-667 AVAGELWDLAA
+667 AQPGELWDLAA
-678 FGNGKDGELQGIEIS
+678 FGNGKDGELQGLEIS
-693 LNARLDNYIEGFF
+693 LNARMDNYIDGFF

-717 IESEYTTPEGN
+717 IESEYTTPEGKV
-728 IFALPGQSDTNY
+728 FALPGQSDTNY
-740 NASVFYE
+740 NASIFYE
-747 DHGFSARVTY
+747 DHGFSARLTY

-784 NRLDASL
+784 NRLDASV
-791 RFDLERLTGQKAS
+791 RYDLEALTGQKAS
-804 LFADFNN
+804 IFADFNN

-816 DMRYTAEEWNVNQ
+816 DMRYTAQRWNVNQ
-829 VESFGKSFLAG
+829 VESFGRSFLAG
-840 VRYSF
+840 VRYAF

>member
-840 VRYSF
+840 VRYAF

>member
-1 MRTYSTIFTYL
+1 MYNVSKK
-12 VILILPIFMMNEVKA
+12 ILIIFLIPVFMTFGIKVQGQEV
-27 QDEGIEEILVIG
+27 EEIIVTG
-39 KSIKASQMAAIEA
+39 KAIKESQMAAIEA

-59 ADIISADSIGR
+59 ADIISADAIGR

-112 NGISI
+112 NGINI

-159 IKTFKPSDIEGFS
+159 IKTFRPSDVDGLS

-187 DTSKENLRISYS
+187 DTSKENLRVSYS
-199 DDSFG
+199 NDDFG
-204 FVVYGSAHNNEQIT
+204 FVVYGSASNNEQIT
-218 DNREPTYGGVKGA
+218 DNREPTYGGSKGA
-231 QTPDRIDFRSYKVER
+231 QTPDRIDYRSYKVER
-246 ESEALGGTIEKYLEN
+246 ESEAFGGTFEKYLEN

-274 LDNEERNDFRA
+274 LDNEERNDFRV
-285 YVKNGT
+285 YVSDGT
-291 PTTGSGFTGSARRL
+291 PTTGSGYTGSARRL
-305 FNDALYINKTEMN
+305 FNDARYVNKTEMN
-318 TLGIETSFGEW
+318 TLGIDTSLGEW
-329 DIKAQASKIDTTFDT
+329 DIEAQVSKIDTTFDT
-344 YMPIGYFIGGG
+344 HMPIGYFIGGG
-355 QLKNL
+355 QLTNL

-380 VDYSTRLL
+380 VDYPVKLL
-388 VDAIGGLYTETDQ
+388 VDAIGGLYTETEQ
-401 FKIDISRENNR
+401 IKIDISRENSR

-421 DDRIATGG
+421 DERVATGG
-429 GATLATISVEGGYP
+429 GATLATVSNEKGYP
-443 SDVCDPK
+443 TECDPK
-450 EYRLGN
+450 DYMLGD
-456 FASPRDNS
+456 FATPRDNS
-464 VGAFYTDNPALND
+464 VGAFYTDNPALYECIKNSGR
-477 CLNTVRPARSDF
+477 TRSDF

-505 VMQTFE
+505 IMQTFE
-511 MDWGTIVAGLRVE
+511 MDWGSIVAGLRIE
-524 DTEYETSGF
+524 DTEYETNGF
-533 KLATV
+533 RLATV
-538 SDEDIEFG
+538 SADDIGYG
-546 NIAAGSKEVLSVKR
+546 NIATGAKEALSVKR
-560 SYTNYLPSI
+560 SYTNYLPSL
-569 HINYDVADDKKLRLS
+569 HVNYDMAEDVKLRLS

-593 YIEARAAASIGIIS
+593 YIESRAAASINDIS
-607 QEITGGNP
+607 QTITGGNP

-641 TVFHREIDNVISE
+641 TVFYREIDNVISE
-654 SSSKVD
+654 SNEKID
-660 GSLYSDS
+660 GTLYSDQ
-667 AVAGELWDLAA
+667 AIPGELWDLSA
-678 FGNGKDGELQGIEIS
+678 FGNGKDGELQGLEIS
-693 LNARLDNYIEGFF
+693 LNARLDNYIDGFF
-706 SGFGASLNVAL
+706 SGFGASINLAL
-717 IESEYTTPEGN
+717 IESEYTTPEGKV
-728 IFALPGQSDTNY
+728 FALPGQSDTNY
-740 NASVFYE
+740 NASIFYE
-747 DHGFSARVTY
+747 DHGFSARLTY

-784 NRLDASL
+784 NRLDASV
-791 RFDLERLTGQKAS
+791 RYDLEALTGQKAS
-804 LFADFNN
+804 IFADFNN

-816 DMRYTAEEWNVNQ
+816 DMRYTAKRWNVNQ
-829 VESFGKSFLAG
+829 VESFGRHFLAG
-840 VRYSF
+840 VRYAF

>member
-1 MRTYSTIFTYL
+1 MRAFKTIFVYL
-12 VILILPIFMMNEVKA
+12 IILLIPIFMTTEIKA
-27 QDEGIEEILVIG
+27 QAQEVEEIVVTG
-39 KSIKASQMAAIEA
+39 KAIKESQMAAIEA
-52 KRQAINV
+52 KRQAVNV
-59 ADIISADSIGR
+59 ADIISADAIGR

-134 ITSQVVANKAIT
+134 ITSQVFANKAIT

-172 FSAEI
+172 LSAEI

-246 ESEALGGTIEKYLEN
+246 ESEAFGGTIEKYLDN

-380 VDYSTRLL
+380 VDYSTKLL

-421 DDRIATGG
+421 DDRVATGG
-429 GATLATISVEGGYP
+429 GATLATVSVAGGYP
-443 SDVCDPK
+443 ADVCDPK
-450 EYRLGN
+450 EYRLDD

-477 CLNTVRPARSDF
+477 CLNTVRPPRSDF

-505 VMQTFE
+505 IMQTFE
-511 MDWGTIVAGLRVE
+511 MDWGNIVAGLRIE
-524 DTEYETSGF
+524 DTEYETNGF
-533 KLATV
+533 RLATV
-538 SDEDIEFG
+538 SGDIGYE
-546 NIAAGSKEVLSVKR
+546 NIAVGAKEVLSVKR
-560 SYTNYLPSI
+560 SYTNYLPSL
-569 HINYDVADDKKLRLS
+569 HVNYDMSEDVKLRLS

-593 YIEARAAASIGIIS
+593 YIEARAAASINILS
-607 QEITGGNP
+607 NEIAGGNP
-615 FLKEEESWGIDA
+615 FLKQEESWGIDA

-633 DEASLFSV
+633 DEASLFSI
-641 TVFHREIDNVISE
+641 TIFHREIDNVISE
-654 SSSKVD
+654 SNEKVD
-660 GSLYSDS
+660 GALYSDQ
-667 AVAGELWDLAA
+667 AQPGELWDLAA
-678 FGNGKDGELQGIEIS
+678 FGNGKDGELQGLEIS
-693 LNARLDNYIEGFF
+693 LNARMDNYIDGFF

-717 IESEYTTPEGN
+717 IESEYTTPEGKV
-728 IFALPGQSDTNY
+728 FALPGQSDTNY

-747 DHGFSARVTY
+747 DHGFSARLTY

-784 NRLDASL
+784 NRLDASV
-791 RFDLERLTGQKAS
+791 RYDLEALTGQKAS
-804 LFADFNN
+804 IFADFNN

-816 DMRYTAEEWNVNQ
+816 DMRYTAQRWNVNQ
-829 VESFGKSFLAG
+829 VESFGRSFLAG
-840 VRYSF
+840 VRYAF

>member
-1 MRTYSTIFTYL
+1 MTTEI
-12 VILILPIFMMNEVKA
+12 KA
-27 QDEGIEEILVIG
+27 QAQEVEEIVVTG
-39 KSIKASQMAAIEA
+39 KAIKESQMAAIEA
-52 KRQAINV
+52 KRQAVNV
-59 ADIISADSIGR
+59 ADIISADAIGR

-172 FSAEI
+172 LSAEV

-246 ESEALGGTIEKYLEN
+246 ESEAFGGTFEKYLDN

-355 QLKNL
+355 QLTNL

-380 VDYSTRLL
+380 VDYSTKLL

-421 DDRIATGG
+421 DDRVATGG
-429 GATLATISVEGGYP
+429 GATLATVSVAGGYP
-443 SDVCDPK
+443 ADVCDPK
-450 EYRLGN
+450 EYRLGD

-477 CLNTVRPARSDF
+477 CLNTVRPPRSDF

-505 VMQTFE
+505 IMQTFE
-511 MDWGTIVAGLRVE
+511 MDWGNIVAGLRIE
-524 DTEYETSGF
+524 DTEYETNGF
-533 KLATV
+533 RLATV
-538 SDEDIEFG
+538 SGDIGYE
-546 NIAAGSKEVLSVKR
+546 NIAVGAKEVLSVKR
-560 SYTNYLPSI
+560 TYTNYLPSV
-569 HINYDVADDKKLRLS
+569 HVNYDMSEDVKLRLS

-593 YIEARAAASIGIIS
+593 YIEARAAASINILS
-607 QEITGGNP
+607 NEIAGGNP
-615 FLKEEESWGIDA
+615 FLKQEESWGIDA

-633 DEASLFSV
+633 DEASLFSI
-641 TVFHREIDNVISE
+641 TIFHREIDNVISE
-654 SSSKVD
+654 SNEKVD
-660 GSLYSDS
+660 GTLYSDQ
-667 AVAGELWDLAA
+667 AQPGELWDLAG
-678 FGNGKDGELQGIEIS
+678 FGNGKDGELQGLEIS
-693 LNARLDNYIEGFF
+693 LNARMDNYIDGFF

-717 IESEYTTPEGN
+717 IESEYTTPEGKV
-728 IFALPGQSDTNY
+728 FALPGQSDTNY
-740 NASVFYE
+740 NASIFYE
-747 DHGFSARVTY
+747 DHGFSARLTY

-784 NRLDASL
+784 NRLDASV
-791 RFDLERLTGQKAS
+791 RYDLEALTGQKAS
-804 LFADFNN
+804 IFADFNN

-816 DMRYTAEEWNVNQ
+816 DMRYTAQRWNVNQ
-829 VESFGKSFLAG
+829 VESFGRSFLAG
-840 VRYSF
+840 VRYAF

>member
-1 MRTYSTIFTYL
+1 MTFG
-12 VILILPIFMMNEVKA
+12 FKAHGQEV
-27 QDEGIEEILVIG
+27 EEIIVTG
-39 KSIKASQMAAIEA
+39 KAIKESQMAAIEA
-52 KRQAINV
+52 KRQAVNV
-59 ADIISADSIGR
+59 ADIISADAIGR
-70 FPDVNLSDALG
+70 FPDVNLSDSLG

-159 IKTFKPSDIEGFS
+159 IKTFKPSDIDGFS
-172 FSAEI
+172 LSAEI

-187 DTSKENLRISYS
+187 DTSKENMRISYS

-204 FVVYGSAHNNEQIT
+204 FVVYGSAHNNEQVT

-246 ESEALGGTIEKYLEN
+246 ESEAFGGTIEKYLEN

-274 LDNEERNDFRA
+274 LDNEERNDFRV
-285 YVKNGT
+285 YVSDGT

-305 FNDALYINKTEMN
+305 FNDARYINKTEMN
-318 TLGIETSFGEW
+318 TLGIDTSFGEW
-329 DIKAQASKIDTTFDT
+329 DIEAQISKIDTTFDT
-344 YMPIGYFIGGG
+344 HMPIGYFIGGG

-366 PQNPIVNFDGTYRD
+366 PQNPIVKFDGTYRD
-380 VDYSTRLL
+380 VDYPVKLL
-388 VDAIGGLYTETDQ
+388 VDAVGGLYTETDQ
-401 FKIDISRENNR
+401 FKIDISRENSR

-421 DDRIATGG
+421 DDRVATGG
-429 GATLATISVEGGYP
+429 GATLATVSNEKGYP
-443 SDVCDPK
+443 TECDPK
-450 EYRLGN
+450 DYMLGD
-456 FASPRDNS
+456 FATPRDNS
-464 VGAFYTDNPALND
+464 VGAFYTDNPALYECIKNSGR
-477 CLNTVRPARSDF
+477 TRSDF

-505 VMQTFE
+505 IMQTFE
-511 MDWGTIVAGLRVE
+511 MDWGSIVAGLRVE
-524 DTEYETSGF
+524 DTEYETNGF
-533 KLATV
+533 RLATV
-538 SDEDIEFG
+538 SAEDIGYG
-546 NIAAGSKEVLSVKR
+546 NIATGAKEALSVKR
-560 SYTNYLPSI
+560 SYTNYLPSL
-569 HINYDVADDKKLRLS
+569 HINYDMAEDVKLRLS

-593 YIEARAAASIGIIS
+593 YIESRAAASINDIS
-607 QEITGGNP
+607 QTITGGNP

-641 TVFHREIDNVISE
+641 TVFYREIDNVISE
-654 SSSKVD
+654 SNEKID
-660 GSLYSDS
+660 GTLYSDQ
-667 AVAGELWDLAA
+667 AVPGELWDLSA
-678 FGNGKDGELQGIEIS
+678 FGNGKDGELKGLEIS
-693 LNARLDNYIEGFF
+693 LNGRLDNYIDGFF
-706 SGFGASLNVAL
+706 SGFGASINLAL

-728 IFALPGQSDTNY
+728 VFALPGQSDTNY
-740 NASVFYE
+740 NASIFYE
-747 DHGFSARVTY
+747 DHGFSARLTY

-784 NRLDASL
+784 NRLDASV
-791 RFDLERLTGQKAS
+791 RYDLEALTGQKAS
-804 LFADFNN
+804 IFADFNN

-816 DMRYTAEEWNVNQ
+816 DMRYTAQRWNVNQ
-829 VESFGKSFLAG
+829 VESFGRSFLAG
-840 VRYSF
+840 VRYAF

>member
-1 MRTYSTIFTYL
+1 MYNVSKKLLTIFL
-12 VILILPIFMMNEVKA
+12 IPILMTFGFKAHGQEV
-27 QDEGIEEILVIG
+27 EEIIVTG
-39 KSIKASQMAAIEA
+39 KAIKESQMAAIEA
-52 KRQAINV
+52 KRQAVNV
-59 ADIISADSIGR
+59 ADIISADAIGR
-70 FPDVNLSDALG
+70 FPDVNLSDSLG

-159 IKTFKPSDIEGFS
+159 IKTFKPSDVDGFS
-172 FSAEI
+172 LSAEI

-199 DDSFG
+199 NDDFG
-204 FVVYGSAHNNEQIT
+204 FVVYGSASNNEQIT
-218 DNREPTYGGVKGA
+218 DNREPTYGGSKGA
-231 QTPDRIDFRSYKVER
+231 QTPDRIDYRSYKVER
-246 ESEALGGTIEKYLEN
+246 ESEAFGGTIEKYLEN

-274 LDNEERNDFRA
+274 LDNEERNDFRV
-285 YVKNGT
+285 YVSDGT

-305 FNDALYINKTEMN
+305 FNDARYINKTEMN
-318 TLGIETSFGEW
+318 TLGIDTSIGEW
-329 DIKAQASKIDTTFDT
+329 DIEAQISKIDTTFDT
-344 YMPIGYFIGGG
+344 HMPIGYFIGGG

-366 PQNPIVNFDGTYRD
+366 PQNPIVKFDGTYRD
-380 VDYSTRLL
+380 VDYPVKLL
-388 VDAIGGLYTETDQ
+388 VDAVGGLYTETDQ
-401 FKIDISRENNR
+401 FKIDISRENSR

-421 DDRIATGG
+421 DDRVATGG
-429 GATLATISVEGGYP
+429 GATLATVSNEKGYP
-443 SDVCDPK
+443 TECDPK
-450 EYRLGN
+450 DYMLGD
-456 FASPRDNS
+456 FATPRDNS
-464 VGAFYTDNPALND
+464 VGAFYTDNPALYECIKNSGR
-477 CLNTVRPARSDF
+477 TRSDF

-505 VMQTFE
+505 IMQSFE
-511 MDWGTIVAGLRVE
+511 MDWGSIVAGLRVE
-524 DTEYETSGF
+524 DTEYETNGF
-533 KLATV
+533 RLATV
-538 SDEDIEFG
+538 SAEDIGYG
-546 NIAAGSKEVLSVKR
+546 NIATGAKEALSVKR
-560 SYTNYLPSI
+560 SYTNYLPSL
-569 HINYDVADDKKLRLS
+569 HINYDMAEDVKLRLS

-593 YIEARAAASIGIIS
+593 YIESRAAASINDIS
-607 QEITGGNP
+607 QTITGGNP

-641 TVFHREIDNVISE
+641 TVFFREIDNVISE
-654 SSSKVD
+654 SNEKID
-660 GSLYSDS
+660 GTLYSDQ
-667 AVAGELWDLAA
+667 AVPGELWDLSA
-678 FGNGKDGELQGIEIS
+678 FGNGKDGELKGLEIS
-693 LNARLDNYIEGFF
+693 LNARLDNYIDGFF
-706 SGFGASLNVAL
+706 SGFGASINLAL
-717 IESEYTTPEGN
+717 IESEYTTPEGKV
-728 IFALPGQSDTNY
+728 FALPGQSDTNY
-740 NASVFYE
+740 NASIFYE
-747 DHGFSARVTY
+747 DYGFSARLTY

-784 NRLDASL
+784 NRLDASV
-791 RFDLERLTGQKAS
+791 RYDLEQLTGQKAS
-804 LFADFNN
+804 VFVDFNN

-816 DMRYTAEEWNVNQ
+816 DMRYTAQRWNVNQ
-829 VESFGKSFLAG
+829 VESFGRHFLAG
-840 VRYSF
+840 IRYAF

>member
-1 MRTYSTIFTYL
+1 MTTEI
-12 VILILPIFMMNEVKA
+12 KA
-27 QDEGIEEILVIG
+27 QAQEVEEIVVTG
-39 KSIKASQMAAIEA
+39 KAIKESQMAAIEA
-52 KRQAINV
+52 KRQAVNV
-59 ADIISADSIGR
+59 ADIISADAIGR

-172 FSAEI
+172 LSAEI

-246 ESEALGGTIEKYLEN
+246 ESEAFGGTFEKYLDN

-355 QLKNL
+355 QLTNL

-380 VDYSTRLL
+380 VDYSTKLL

-421 DDRIATGG
+421 DDRVATGG
-429 GATLATISVEGGYP
+429 GATLATVSVAGGYP
-443 SDVCDPK
+443 ADVCDPK
-450 EYRLGN
+450 EYRLDD

-477 CLNTVRPARSDF
+477 CLNTVRPPRSDF

-505 VMQTFE
+505 IMQTFE
-511 MDWGTIVAGLRVE
+511 MDWGNIVAGLRIE
-524 DTEYETSGF
+524 DTEYETNGF
-533 KLATV
+533 RLATV
-538 SDEDIEFG
+538 SGDIGYE
-546 NIAAGSKEVLSVKR
+546 NIAVGAKEVLSVER
-560 SYTNYLPSI
+560 SYTNYLPSV
-569 HINYDVADDKKLRLS
+569 HVNYDMSEDVKLRLS

-593 YIEARAAASIGIIS
+593 YIEARAAASINILS
-607 QEITGGNP
+607 NEIAGGNP
-615 FLKEEESWGIDA
+615 FLKQEESWGIDA

-633 DEASLFSV
+633 DEASLFSI
-641 TVFHREIDNVISE
+641 TLFHREIDNVISE
-654 SSSKVD
+654 SNSKVD
-660 GSLYSDS
+660 GTLYSDQ
-667 AVAGELWDLAA
+667 AQPGELWDLAA
-678 FGNGKDGELQGIEIS
+678 FGNGKDGELQGLEIS
-693 LNARLDNYIEGFF
+693 LNARMDNYIDGFF

-717 IESEYTTPEGN
+717 IESEYTTPEGKV
-728 IFALPGQSDTNY
+728 FALPGQSDTNY
-740 NASVFYE
+740 NASIFYE
-747 DHGFSARVTY
+747 DHGFSARLTY

-784 NRLDASL
+784 NRLDASV
-791 RFDLERLTGQKAS
+791 RYDLEALTGQKAS
-804 LFADFNN
+804 IFADFNN

-816 DMRYTAEEWNVNQ
+816 DMRYTAQRWNVNQ
-829 VESFGKSFLAG
+829 VESFGRSFLAG
-840 VRYSF
+840 VRYAF

>member
-1 MRTYSTIFTYL
+1 MRISNNIFVYLTIL
-12 VILILPIFMMNEVKA
+12 MIPIFLGMEAKA
-27 QDEGIEEILVIG
+27 QDEGVEEIVVTG
-39 KSIKASQMAAIEA
+39 KAIKESQMAAIEA
-52 KRQAINV
+52 KRQAVNV
-59 ADIISADSIGR
+59 ADIISADAIGR

-134 ITSQVVANKAIT
+134 ITSQVIANKAIT

-172 FSAEI
+172 LSAEV

-246 ESEALGGTIEKYLEN
+246 ESEAFGGTFEKYLDN

-355 QLKNL
+355 QLTNL

-380 VDYSTRLL
+380 VDYSTKLL

-421 DDRIATGG
+421 DDRVATGG
-429 GATLATISVEGGYP
+429 GATLATVSVAGGYP
-443 SDVCDPK
+443 ADVCDPK
-450 EYRLGN
+450 EYRLGD

-477 CLNTVRPARSDF
+477 CLNTVRPPRSDF

-505 VMQTFE
+505 IMQTFE
-511 MDWGTIVAGLRVE
+511 MDWGNIVAGLRIE
-524 DTEYETSGF
+524 DTEYETNGF
-533 KLATV
+533 RLATV
-538 SDEDIEFG
+538 SGDIGYE
-546 NIAAGSKEVLSVKR
+546 NIAVGAKEVLSVKR
-560 SYTNYLPSI
+560 TYTNYLPSV
-569 HINYDVADDKKLRLS
+569 HVNYDMSEDVKLRLS

-593 YIEARAAASIGIIS
+593 YIEARAAASINILS
-607 QEITGGNP
+607 NEIAGGNP
-615 FLKEEESWGIDA
+615 FLKQEESWGIDA

-633 DEASLFSV
+633 DEASLFSI
-641 TVFHREIDNVISE
+641 TIFHREIDNVISE
-654 SSSKVD
+654 SNEKVD
-660 GSLYSDS
+660 GTLYSDQ
-667 AVAGELWDLAA
+667 AQPGELWDLAG
-678 FGNGKDGELQGIEIS
+678 FGNGKDGELQGLEIS
-693 LNARLDNYIEGFF
+693 LNARMDNYIDGFF

-717 IESEYTTPEGN
+717 IESEYTTPEGKV
-728 IFALPGQSDTNY
+728 FALPGQSDTNY
-740 NASVFYE
+740 NASIFYE
-747 DHGFSARVTY
+747 DHGFSARLTY

-784 NRLDASL
+784 NRLDASV
-791 RFDLERLTGQKAS
+791 RYDLEVLTGQKAS
-804 LFADFNN
+804 IFADFNN

-816 DMRYTAEEWNVNQ
+816 DMRYTAQRWNVNQ
-829 VESFGKSFLAG
+829 VESFGRSFLAG
-840 VRYSF
+840 VRYAF

>member
-1 MRTYSTIFTYL
+1 MRAFKTIFIYL
-12 VILILPIFMMNEVKA
+12 IILLIPIFMTTEIKA
-27 QDEGIEEILVIG
+27 QAQEVEEIVVTG
-39 KSIKASQMAAIEA
+39 KAIKESQMAAIEA
-52 KRQAINV
+52 KRQAVNV
-59 ADIISADSIGR
+59 ADIISADAIGR

-172 FSAEI
+172 LSAEI

-231 QTPDRIDFRSYKVER
+231 QTTDRIDFRSYKVER
-246 ESEALGGTIEKYLEN
+246 ESEAFGGTFEKYLDN

-285 YVKNGT
+285 YVKDGT

-355 QLKNL
+355 QLTNL

-380 VDYSTRLL
+380 VDYSTKLL

-421 DDRIATGG
+421 DDRVATGG
-429 GATLATISVEGGYP
+429 GATLATVSVAGGYP
-443 SDVCDPK
+443 ADVCDPK
-450 EYRLGN
+450 EYRLGD

-477 CLNTVRPARSDF
+477 CLNTVRPPRSDF

-505 VMQTFE
+505 IMQTFE
-511 MDWGTIVAGLRVE
+511 MDWGNIVAGLRIE
-524 DTEYETSGF
+524 DTEYETNGF
-533 KLATV
+533 RLATV
-538 SDEDIEFG
+538 SGDIGYE
-546 NIAAGSKEVLSVKR
+546 NIAVGAKEVLSVKR
-560 SYTNYLPSI
+560 TYTNYLPSV
-569 HINYDVADDKKLRLS
+569 HVNYDMSEDVKLRLS

-593 YIEARAAASIGIIS
+593 YIEARAAASINILS
-607 QEITGGNP
+607 NEIAGGNP
-615 FLKEEESWGIDA
+615 FLKQEESWGIDA

-633 DEASLFSV
+633 DEASLFSI
-641 TVFHREIDNVISE
+641 TIFHREIDNVISE
-654 SSSKVD
+654 SNEKVD
-660 GSLYSDS
+660 GTLYSDQ
-667 AVAGELWDLAA
+667 AQPGELWDLAG
-678 FGNGKDGELQGIEIS
+678 FGNGKDGELQGLEIS
-693 LNARLDNYIEGFF
+693 LNARMDNYIDGFF

-717 IESEYTTPEGN
+717 IESEYTTPEGKV
-728 IFALPGQSDTNY
+728 FALPGQSDTNY
-740 NASVFYE
+740 NASIFYE
-747 DHGFSARVTY
+747 DHGFSARLTY

-784 NRLDASL
+784 NRLDASV
-791 RFDLERLTGQKAS
+791 RYDLEALTGQKAS
-804 LFADFNN
+804 IFADFNN

-816 DMRYTAEEWNVNQ
+816 DMRYTAQRWNVNQ
-829 VESFGKSFLAG
+829 VESFGRSFLAG
-840 VRYSF
+840 VRYAF

>member
-1 MRTYSTIFTYL
+1 MYNVSKK
-12 VILILPIFMMNEVKA
+12 ILIIFLIPVFMTFGIKVQGQEV
-27 QDEGIEEILVIG
+27 EEIIVTG
-39 KSIKASQMAAIEA
+39 KAIKESQMAAIEA

-59 ADIISADSIGR
+59 ADIISADAIGR

-112 NGISI
+112 NGINI

-159 IKTFKPSDIEGFS
+159 IKTFRPSDIDGLS

-187 DTSKENLRISYS
+187 DTSKENLRVSYS
-199 DDSFG
+199 NDDFG
-204 FVVYGSAHNNEQIT
+204 FVVYGSASNNEQIT
-218 DNREPTYGGVKGA
+218 DNREPTYGGSKGA
-231 QTPDRIDFRSYKVER
+231 QTPDRIDYRSYKVER
-246 ESEALGGTIEKYLEN
+246 ESEAFGGTFEKYLEN

-274 LDNEERNDFRA
+274 LDNEERNDFRV
-285 YVKNGT
+285 YVSDGT
-291 PTTGSGFTGSARRL
+291 PTTGSGYTGSARRL
-305 FNDALYINKTEMN
+305 FNDARYVNKTEMN
-318 TLGIETSFGEW
+318 TLGIDTSLGEW
-329 DIKAQASKIDTTFDT
+329 DIEAQVSKIDTTFDT
-344 YMPIGYFIGGG
+344 HMPIGYFIGGG
-355 QLKNL
+355 QLTNL

-380 VDYSTRLL
+380 VDYPVKLL
-388 VDAIGGLYTETDQ
+388 VDAIGGLYTETEQ
-401 FKIDISRENNR
+401 IKIDISRENSR

-421 DDRIATGG
+421 DDRVATGG
-429 GATLATISVEGGYP
+429 GATLATVSNEKGYP
-443 SDVCDPK
+443 TECDPK
-450 EYRLGN
+450 DYMLGD
-456 FASPRDNS
+456 FATPRDNS
-464 VGAFYTDNPALND
+464 VGAFYTDNPALYECIKNSGR
-477 CLNTVRPARSDF
+477 TRSDF

-505 VMQTFE
+505 IMQTFE
-511 MDWGTIVAGLRVE
+511 MDWGSIVAGLRIE
-524 DTEYETSGF
+524 DTEYETNGF
-533 KLATV
+533 RLATV
-538 SDEDIEFG
+538 SADDIGYG
-546 NIAAGSKEVLSVKR
+546 NIATGAKEALSVKR
-560 SYTNYLPSI
+560 SYTNYLPSL
-569 HINYDVADDKKLRLS
+569 HVNYDMAEDVKLRLS

-593 YIEARAAASIGIIS
+593 YIESRAAASINDIS
-607 QEITGGNP
+607 QTITGGNP

-641 TVFHREIDNVISE
+641 TVFYREIDNVISE
-654 SSSKVD
+654 SNEKID
-660 GSLYSDS
+660 GTLYSDQ
-667 AVAGELWDLAA
+667 AIPGELWDLSA
-678 FGNGKDGELQGIEIS
+678 FGNGKDGELQGLEIS
-693 LNARLDNYIEGFF
+693 LNARLDNYIDGFF
-706 SGFGASLNVAL
+706 SGFGASINLAL
-717 IESEYTTPEGN
+717 IESEYTTPEGKV
-728 IFALPGQSDTNY
+728 FALPGQSDTNY
-740 NASVFYE
+740 NASIFYE
-747 DHGFSARVTY
+747 DHGFSARLTY

-784 NRLDASL
+784 NRLDASV
-791 RFDLERLTGQKAS
+791 RYDLEALTGQKAS
-804 LFADFNN
+804 IFADFNN

-816 DMRYTAEEWNVNQ
+816 DMRYTAKRWNVNQ
-829 VESFGKSFLAG
+829 VESFGRHFLAG
-840 VRYSF
+840 VRYAF

>member
-1 MRTYSTIFTYL
+1 MRAFKTIFIYL
-12 VILILPIFMMNEVKA
+12 IILLIPIFMTTEIKA
-27 QDEGIEEILVIG
+27 QAQEVEEIVVTG
-39 KSIKASQMAAIEA
+39 KAIKESQMAAIEA
-52 KRQAINV
+52 KRQAVNV
-59 ADIISADSIGR
+59 ADIISADAIGR

-134 ITSQVVANKAIT
+134 ITSQVIANKAIT

-172 FSAEI
+172 LSAEI

-246 ESEALGGTIEKYLEN
+246 ESEAFGGTFEKYLDN

-355 QLKNL
+355 QLTNL

-380 VDYSTRLL
+380 VDYSTKLL

-421 DDRIATGG
+421 DDRVATGG
-429 GATLATISVEGGYP
+429 GATLATVSVAGGYP
-443 SDVCDPK
+443 ADVCDPK
-450 EYRLGN
+450 EYRLGD

-477 CLNTVRPARSDF
+477 CLNTVRPPRSDF

-505 VMQTFE
+505 IMQTFE
-511 MDWGTIVAGLRVE
+511 MDWGNIVAGLRIE
-524 DTEYETSGF
+524 DTEYETNGF
-533 KLATV
+533 RLATV
-538 SDEDIEFG
+538 SGDIGYE
-546 NIAAGSKEVLSVKR
+546 NIAVGAKEVLSVKR
-560 SYTNYLPSI
+560 TYTNYLPSV
-569 HINYDVADDKKLRLS
+569 HVNYDMSEDVKLRLS

-593 YIEARAAASIGIIS
+593 YIEARAAASINILS
-607 QEITGGNP
+607 NEIAGGNP
-615 FLKEEESWGIDA
+615 FLKQEESWGIDA

-633 DEASLFSV
+633 DEASLFSI
-641 TVFHREIDNVISE
+641 TIFHREIDNVISE
-654 SSSKVD
+654 SNEKVD
-660 GSLYSDS
+660 GTLYSDQ
-667 AVAGELWDLAA
+667 AQPGELWDLAG
-678 FGNGKDGELQGIEIS
+678 FGNGKDGELQGLEIS
-693 LNARLDNYIEGFF
+693 LNARMDNYIDGFF

-717 IESEYTTPEGN
+717 IESEYTTPEGKV
-728 IFALPGQSDTNY
+728 FALPGQSDTNY
-740 NASVFYE
+740 NASIFYE
-747 DHGFSARVTY
+747 DHGFSARLTY

-784 NRLDASL
+784 NRLDASV
-791 RFDLERLTGQKAS
+791 RYDLEALTGQKAS
-804 LFADFNN
+804 LFLDLNN

-816 DMRYTAEEWNVNQ
+816 DMRYTSEPWNVNQ
-829 VESFGKSFLAG
+829 VESFGKRFIG
-840 VRYSF
+840 GIRYSF

>member
-1 MRTYSTIFTYL
+1 MATEI
-12 VILILPIFMMNEVKA
+12 KA
-27 QDEGIEEILVIG
+27 QAQEVEEIVVTG
-39 KSIKASQMAAIEA
+39 KAIKESQMAAIEA
-52 KRQAINV
+52 KRQAVNV
-59 ADIISADSIGR
+59 ADIISADAIGR

-134 ITSQVVANKAIT
+134 ITSQVIANKAIT

-172 FSAEI
+172 LSAEI

-246 ESEALGGTIEKYLEN
+246 ESEAFGGTFEKYLDN

-355 QLKNL
+355 QLTNL

-380 VDYSTRLL
+380 VDYSTKLL

-421 DDRIATGG
+421 DDRVATGG
-429 GATLATISVEGGYP
+429 GATLATVSVAGGYP
-443 SDVCDPK
+443 ADVCDPK
-450 EYRLGN
+450 EYRLGD

-477 CLNTVRPARSDF
+477 CLNTVRPPRSDF

-505 VMQTFE
+505 IMQTFE
-511 MDWGTIVAGLRVE
+511 MDWGNIVAGLRIE
-524 DTEYETSGF
+524 DTEYETNGF
-533 KLATV
+533 RLATV
-538 SDEDIEFG
+538 SGDIGYE
-546 NIAAGSKEVLSVKR
+546 NIAVGAKEVLSVKR
-560 SYTNYLPSI
+560 TYTNYLPSV
-569 HINYDVADDKKLRLS
+569 HVNYDMSEDVKLRLS

-593 YIEARAAASIGIIS
+593 YIEARAAASINILS
-607 QEITGGNP
+607 NEIAGGNP
-615 FLKEEESWGIDA
+615 FLKQEESWGIDA

-633 DEASLFSV
+633 DEASLFSI
-641 TVFHREIDNVISE
+641 TIFHREIDNVISE
-654 SSSKVD
+654 SNEKVD
-660 GSLYSDS
+660 GTLYSDQ
-667 AVAGELWDLAA
+667 AQPGELWDLAG
-678 FGNGKDGELQGIEIS
+678 FGNGKDGELQGLEIS
-693 LNARLDNYIEGFF
+693 LNARMDNYIDGFF

-717 IESEYTTPEGN
+717 IESEYTTPEGKV
-728 IFALPGQSDTNY
+728 FALPGQSDTNY
-740 NASVFYE
+740 NASIFYE
-747 DHGFSARVTY
+747 DHGFSARLTY

-784 NRLDASL
+784 NRLDASV
-791 RFDLERLTGQKAS
+791 RYDLEALTGQKAS
-804 LFADFNN
+804 IFADFNN

-816 DMRYTAEEWNVNQ
+816 DMRYTAQRWNVNQ
-829 VESFGKSFLAG
+829 VESFGRSFLAG
-840 VRYSF
+840 VRYAF

>member
-1 MRTYSTIFTYL
+1 MYIFGFFYKF
-12 VILILPIFMMNEVKA
+12 LIIFLIPIFLVSEIRAQEQEVDEIIVTGKA
-27 QDEGIEEILVIG
+27 
-39 KSIKASQMAAIEA
+39 IKESQMAAIEA
-52 KRQAINV
+52 KRQAVNV
-59 ADIISADSIGR
+59 ADIISADAIGR

-92 GQARYVSFRGTP
+92 GQARYISFRGTP

-172 FSAEI
+172 LAAEI

-199 DDSFG
+199 NDDFG
-204 FVVYGSAHNNEQIT
+204 LVLYGSASNNEQIT
-218 DNREPTYGGVKGA
+218 DNREPTYGGSKGA

-246 ESEALGGTIEKYLEN
+246 ESEAFGGTFEKYLAN

-305 FNDALYINKTEMN
+305 FNDARYVNKTEMN
-318 TLGIETSFGEW
+318 TFGVELPAGDW

-344 YMPIGYFIGGG
+344 HMPIGYFIGGG

-380 VDYSTRLL
+380 VDYSTKLL

-401 FKIDISRENNR
+401 FKIDISKENNR
-412 GELKFGLQY
+412 GLLKFGLQY
-421 DDRIATGG
+421 DDRVATGG
-429 GATLATISVEGGYP
+429 GATLATVSNAKGYP
-443 SDVCDPK
+443 QECDPK
-450 EYRLGN
+450 DYMLGD
-456 FASPRDNS
+456 FATPRDNS
-464 VGAFYTDNPALND
+464 VGAFYTDNPALYECIKNSGR
-477 CLNTVRPARSDF
+477 TRSDF
-489 PDDEKIDIEEV
+489 PDDEKINIEEV

-505 VMQTFE
+505 IMQTFDME
-511 MDWGTIVAGLRVE
+511 WGTIVAGLRVE
-524 DTEYETSGF
+524 DTEYETNGF
-533 KLATV
+533 RLATV
-538 SDEDIEFG
+538 SAEDIGYG
-546 NIAAGSKEVLSVKR
+546 NIATGEKEALSVKR
-560 SYTNYLPSI
+560 TYTNYLPSL
-569 HINYDVADDKKLRLS
+569 HINYDMSDDVKLRLS

-593 YIEARAAASIGIIS
+593 YIESRAAASINDIS
-607 QEITGGNP
+607 QTITGGNP

-641 TVFHREIDNVISE
+641 TIFHREIDNVISE
-654 SSSKVD
+654 SNEKID
-660 GSLYSDS
+660 GSLYSDQ
-667 AVAGELWDLAA
+667 AEPGELWDLSA
-678 FGNGKDGELQGIEIS
+678 FGNGSDGELQGLEIS
-693 LNARLDNYIEGFF
+693 LNARLDNYITGFF
-706 SGFGASLNVAL
+706 SGFGASINLAL
-717 IESEYTTPEGN
+717 IDSEYTTPEGKV
-728 IFALPGQSDTNY
+728 FALPGQSDTNY
-740 NASVFYE
+740 NASIFYE
-747 DHGFSARVTY
+747 DRSFSARLTY

-784 NRLDASL
+784 NRLDASV
-791 RFDLERLTGQKAS
+791 RYDLEELTGQKAS
-804 LFADFNN
+804 IFVDFNN

-816 DMRYTAEEWNVNQ
+816 DMRYTAQRWNVNQ
-829 VESFGKSFLAG
+829 VESFGRHFLAG
-840 VRYSF
+840 VRYAF